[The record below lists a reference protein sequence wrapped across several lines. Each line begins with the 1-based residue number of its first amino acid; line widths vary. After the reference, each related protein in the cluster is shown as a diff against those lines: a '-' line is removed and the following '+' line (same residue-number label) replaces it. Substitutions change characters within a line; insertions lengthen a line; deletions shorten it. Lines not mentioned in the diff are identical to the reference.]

1 VQLASKTNFNE
12 FNQGIFDGED
22 KRVKV
27 HLMDGVNFM
36 LRTDE
41 MFDLIQVDSFTVE
54 HLASSD
60 FFTRDFYQI
69 CEKHLSSDGIILQW
83 VTTTRR
89 PEALVKNLLATFRS
103 VFPFA
108 TVWSSPSGHI
118 YFIGSKEKDSL
129 KSPDNFRN
137 WLTTFLTKKSHRDVI
152 QKINIERL
160 SPVRILS
167 VDEVNKYLE
176 DYHKSLNTHDK
187 PIYATSFQ
195 SGQSIEEAFH
205 LN

>member
-1 VQLASKTNFNE
+1 
-12 FNQGIFDGED
+12 
-22 KRVKV
+22 
-27 HLMDGVNFM
+27 
-36 LRTDE
+36 
-41 MFDLIQVDSFTVE
+41 
-54 HLASSD
+54 
-60 FFTRDFYQI
+60 
-69 CEKHLSSDGIILQW
+69 

-129 KSPDNFRN
+129 KSPDNFSS
-137 WLTTFLTKKSHRDVI
+137 WLANFLTKKSHRDVI
-152 QKINIERL
+152 QKINIEQL
-160 SPVRILS
+160 SLVKILS

-176 DYHKSLNTHDK
+176 DYSEPLNTHDK
-187 PIYATSFQ
+187 PIYSISFQ
-195 SGQSIEEAFH
+195 GGQSIEEAFH

>member
-1 VQLASKTNFNE
+1 
-12 FNQGIFDGED
+12 
-22 KRVKV
+22 
-27 HLMDGVNFM
+27 M
-36 LRTDE
+36 
-41 MFDLIQVDSFTVE
+41 
-54 HLASSD
+54 
-60 FFTRDFYQI
+60 
-69 CEKHLSSDGIILQW
+69 
-83 VTTTRR
+83 TTRR
-89 PEALVKNLLATFRS
+89 QESIFKNLLATFRS
-103 VFPFA
+103 VFPFV

-137 WLTTFLTKKSHRDVI
+137 WLTTFLSKKSHRDVI

-160 SPVRILS
+160 SLVSILS

-176 DYHKSLNTHDK
+176 DYHESLNTHDK
-187 PIYATSFQ
+187 PIYATPFQ